1 MKGRETER
9 EKEGKI
15 GGHWRLGGQE
25 TNGRDMKELGKE
37 LRGGKKKKKKRGTM
51 KGKRGILQSTAGAN
65 NK

>member
-37 LRGGKKKKKKRGTM
+37 LRGKKKKKKSEE
-51 KGKRGILQSTAGAN
+51 Q
-65 NK
+65 